1 MSIKQLKSGKWQ
13 VTVTWYDSSKKRH
26 FKRKSFRL
34 KTEALQYEAQMQ
46 IDKSKNMLS
55 TRGNEPFPDYFWK
68 WFETYKEANVAD
80 RTYNTYLN
88 AYHNL
93 KKYLDGVPIAQMD
106 RRLYRKFI
114 ADFGKSHAKSTVR
127 KYNTLYHA
135 FIKDAIY
142 DGDVKRD
149 FIRNTD
155 IVYDAS
161 RTKHIE
167 YLNIKEM
174 QRLTDYLENSLNPRY
189 TSKYM
194 IITALFTGARLGEIQ
209 GLKWKDID
217 FAHHTITINRAWLET
232 KNIFKS
238 TKNESSK
245 RIIRVNEKLLRILSQ
260 LKKENTQPEDQVF
273 LQQFNTIP
281 SSSAVNK
288 VLRKVLKELNIEKK
302 GFHFHS
308 LRHTHVAFL
317 LAHHIDLYIIA
328 KRLGHAD
335 ITTTSKV
342 YSYLIDEYR
351 VRSDDE
357 IEKILNNVDSEVKL
371 ESKKK

>member
-1 MSIKQLKSGKWQ
+1 MSVNQLKSGKWQ
-13 VTVTWYDSSKKRH
+13 ATISWYDSSKKRH
-26 FKRKSFRL
+26 FHRESFQL
-34 KTEALQYEAQMQ
+34 KTEALQYEAQMK
-46 IDKSKNMLS
+46 IDKANNRLS
-55 TRGNEPFPDYFWK
+55 TRGTVPFPDYFWK
-68 WFETYKEANVAD
+68 WFETYKEANVAE

-88 AYHNL
+88 AYHQL
-93 KKYLDGVPIAQMD
+93 KKYLDGVPISQMD
-106 RRLYRKFI
+106 RRLYREFI
-114 ADFGKSHAKSTVR
+114 AKFGKNHAKSTVR

-135 FIKDAIY
+135 CIKDAIY

-167 YLNIKEM
+167 YLSIREM
-174 QRLTDYLENSLNPRY
+174 QRLSNYLENSLNPRY

-194 IITALFTGARLGEIQ
+194 ILTALYTGARLGEIQ

-217 FAHHTITINRAWLET
+217 FDGHTISIKRAWQEL
-232 KNIFKS
+232 NHQFKS

-245 RIIRVNEKLLRILSQ
+245 RIVRVNQQLLDILGQ
-260 LKKENTQPEDQVF
+260 LKSQESDPEDQVF
-273 LQQFNTIP
+273 LQQFSTIP
-281 SSSAVNK
+281 TSSAVNK
-288 VLRKVLKELNIEKK
+288 VLRNALTILEIKK
-302 GFHFHS
+302 HGFHFHS

-317 LAHHIDLYIIA
+317 LANHIDLYIIA

-351 VRSDDE
+351 VRADDK
-357 IEKILNNVDSEVKL
+357 IEKILESVDANKSGID
-371 ESKKK
+371 